1 MTSTRLALG
10 LGACAI
16 ATLLLGVDPLGGQ
29 SPAPSARTID
39 GHPDLQGVWNFG
51 TVTPLE
57 RPAAYADKAFLEPDE
72 VAAFEQRM
80 VAERNKVFG
89 DDRPDDAAADLA
101 PGYNQF
107 WYDWGSKAV
116 KTRRTSLIVDPSSG
130 RLPPLT
136 EHGERRRQERM
147 RGRMS
152 PPGGPE
158 DFTLADRCIIGFNSM
173 PMLPS
178 AYNNLMQLIQ
188 SRDTVVIYNEMIHFA
203 RLVTL
208 GARAE
213 LPAPIRQ
220 YAGHSRGYWDGEM
233 LVVETGNFTDHGIQS
248 LFLQPATDANVK
260 LTERFSRTDADT
272 LMYRFTVE
280 DATIWTQPWTV
291 ELPMHR
297 VDERV
302 YEYACHEGNYAL
314 ANILSAVRAEER
326 AGALKSG
333 GR

>member
-1 MTSTRLALG
+1 MNSARLALG

-16 ATLLLGVDPLGGQ
+16 ATLLLGVDSIGGQ
-29 SPAPSARTID
+29 SPAPSAVTPD

-57 RPAAYADKAFLEPDE
+57 RPAAFADKAFLEPNE
-72 VAAFEQRM
+72 VAAFEQQM

-89 DDRPDDAAADLA
+89 DDRPDNAAADLA

-116 KTRRTSLIVDPSSG
+116 KTRRTSLIVDPPSG
-130 RLPPLT
+130 KLPPLT

-147 RGRMS
+147 RARS
-152 PPGGPE
+152 APPGGPE

-188 SRDTVVIYNEMIHFA
+188 SGDTVVIYNEMIHFA
-203 RLVTL
+203 RIVAL

-213 LPAPIRQ
+213 LPGAIRQ
-220 YAGHSRGYWDGEM
+220 YAGHSRGRWDGDV
-233 LVVETGNFTDHGIQS
+233 LVVETGNFTDFGIQS

-260 LTERFSRTDADT
+260 LTERFTRTDADT
-272 LMYRFTVE
+272 LIYRFTVE
-280 DATIWTQPWTV
+280 DTTIWTRPWTV

-297 VDERV
+297 ANEKV
-302 YEYACHEGNYAL
+302 YEYACHEGNYAV

-326 AGALKSG
+326 AAASG
-333 GR
+333 NVGR